1 MISLILADTDR
12 SLFYLK
18 NILINKIEINN
29 IIYFSNKRDK
39 TFKFLQSKNLL
50 SKTLLLNTK
59 NINSKLISKNINFLK
74 KKIIYSGYPEQ
85 KYR

>member
-74 KKIIYSGYPEQ
+74 KK
-85 KYR
+85 